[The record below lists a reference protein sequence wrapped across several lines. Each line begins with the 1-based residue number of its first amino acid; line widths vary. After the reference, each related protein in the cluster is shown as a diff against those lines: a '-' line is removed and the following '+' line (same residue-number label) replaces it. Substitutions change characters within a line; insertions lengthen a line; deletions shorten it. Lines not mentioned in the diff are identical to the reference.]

1 MKNDMLNEQMMGLG
15 SPAGGIMPTESDIQ
29 KQIDNIDQSEKQE
42 AKQALAQ
49 ILQVIAELKE
59 QGASEEEIMQLLS
72 EMGISIEQLE
82 FAQKLLDDNNNELGL
97 TI

>member
-1 MKNDMLNEQMMGLG
+1 MTG
-15 SPAGGIMPTESDIQ
+15 
-29 KQIDNIDQSEKQE
+29 KQE

-59 QGASEEEIMQLLS
+59 QGATEEEIIQLLS

-97 TI
+97 SI